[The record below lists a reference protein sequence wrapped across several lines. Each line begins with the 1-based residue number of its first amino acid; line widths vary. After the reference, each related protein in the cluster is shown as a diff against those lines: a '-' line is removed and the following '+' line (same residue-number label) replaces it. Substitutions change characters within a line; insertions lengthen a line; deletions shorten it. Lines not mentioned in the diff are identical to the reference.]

1 MGWLTAGALMASHLG
16 AEFSSLVGVHP
27 RVVAYACSA
36 LLIAIGVAL
45 RQQRPPTPRALV
57 VVHAFVFVL
66 ALCILVYVPWD
77 ARLWV
82 VADRPTVDTYPG
94 FKLTRLVLTSVPA
107 VLAAVAVAPL
117 VRHRSFVRGLRQ
129 GLLGV
134 GAVAALELVRYGKLL
149 GSGSY
154 ADWAQF
160 SDRAAFSTIGLSMC
174 FVFALLAAQAR
185 LRSEAGRYRGVV
197 AVVVSVAAAL
207 AAFALAQRTALAMC
221 IGFTALG
228 VAAGRRR
235 RIGPALWGALALAG
249 SLAVVIVLFDN
260 MGGSLGRQGYRL
272 QVLAG
277 AGDSSAQSRF
287 EMWAFCLE
295 SLARNPIGHGFG
307 SFPQFHPVQFYP
319 HNVLAEAAFELGL
332 LGAAVVGAGI
342 WLSLWLIARLA
353 RTEYAVIGLCL
364 AAGLGWVSKAGDL
377 SAIGNWLGWL
387 YLAAAAATTRTRY
400 R

>member
-16 AEFSSLVGVHP
+16 AEFSSLVGIHP
-27 RVVAYACSA
+27 RVIAYACSA
-36 LLIAIGVAL
+36 LLIAIGAAL
-45 RQQRPPTPRALV
+45 RQEGSPTPRAV
-57 VVHAFVFVL
+57 AVVHAFVVVL
-66 ALCILVYVPWD
+66 AVCILVYLPWD

-82 VADRPTVDTYPG
+82 VADRPTVESYPG
-94 FKLTRLVLTSVPA
+94 FKLTRLLLTSVPA
-107 VLAAVAVAPL
+107 LLAAVAVVPV
-117 VRHRSFVRGLRQ
+117 VRHPAFVRGLGQ

-134 GAVAALELVRYGKLL
+134 GAVAAFELLRYRTLL

-160 SDRAAFSTIGLSMC
+160 SDSAAFSTIGLSMC

-185 LRSEAGRYRGVV
+185 LRSESGRYRGTV
-197 AVVVSVAAAL
+197 AVAVSAFAAL

-221 IGFTALG
+221 IGFTVLG

-235 RIGPALWGALALAG
+235 RIGPALWGVLALVG
-249 SLAVVIVLFDN
+249 SLAVVIALFDN
-260 MGGSLGRQGYRL
+260 MGGTLGRQGYRF

-287 EMWAFCLE
+287 EMWAFCFE
-295 SLARNPIGHGFG
+295 SLLRNPIGHGFG

-332 LGAAVVGAGI
+332 LGVVVVGAGI
-342 WLSLWLIARLA
+342 WVSLWLIARLA
-353 RTEYAVIGLCL
+353 RTDYALIGLCL

-387 YLAAAAATTRTRY
+387 YLAAAAATTRMRY